1 MRRLRAT
8 GRKQKQHTKQQTWGA
23 VTCRSGFETMRGDAT
38 SAAAMARR
46 RVQGALPLLPLW
58 KRTGPIQQ
66 IGKNERSEN
75 PQKGTMAAGG
85 RTNVS
90 E

>member
-1 MRRLRAT
+1 
-8 GRKQKQHTKQQTWGA
+8 
-23 VTCRSGFETMRGDAT
+23 MRGDAT